1 MEDKYDSRKKRY
13 VEAWN
18 TIYFDTEEPINLSCQ
33 EYDELGFDF
42 TMNEMFDCAF
52 RTYHRGIEAGH
63 KELIPIL
70 GALYEQTGNLKYAYR
85 CYLEAALINNQNGLK
100 NLSRMYKKVIY
111 VQKDEKK
118 SKKLN
123 KLSKKNNGLTC
134 NLLTLALLCKSFR
147 YAGENIQCC

>member
-70 GALYEQTGNLKYAYR
+70 GALYEQTGNLEYAYR

-100 NLSRMYKKVIY
+100 NLSRMYKKGIY

-118 SKKLN
+118 AKKLN
-123 KLSKKNNGLTC
+123 MLSKKTIM
-134 NLLTLALLCKSFR
+134 KKKR
-147 YAGENIQCC
+147 

>member
-63 KELIPIL
+63 KELILIL
-70 GALYEQTGNLKYAYR
+70 GALYEQTGNLEYAYR

-100 NLSRMYKKVIY
+100 NLSRMYKKGIY

-118 SKKLN
+118 AKKLN
-123 KLSKKNNGLTC
+123 MLSKKTIMKKNGR
-134 NLLTLALLCKSFR
+134 KKFR
-147 YAGENIQCC
+147 IIRK